1 MNEKLELKENNYKEV
16 IDIFR
21 EAATKASK
29 VINDIYSTNFETELK
44 SDNTPV
50 TKADIES
57 NKIILKILRKQFP
70 GIPIIS
76 EEEKYNKNKV
86 YNEFILI
93 DPLDGTKEFINK
105 NGEFTVNIALI
116 HTCREGTRGS

>member
-29 VINDIYSTNFETELK
+29 VINDIYSTNFGTELK

-57 NKIILKILRKQFP
+57 NKT
-70 GIPIIS
+70 
-76 EEEKYNKNKV
+76 
-86 YNEFILI
+86 
-93 DPLDGTKEFINK
+93 D
-105 NGEFTVNIALI
+105 
-116 HTCREGTRGS
+116 

>member
-1 MNEKLELKENNYKEV
+1 MNEKLELKENNYKEI

-70 GIPIIS
+70 SIPIIS

-105 NGEFTVNIALI
+105 N
-116 HTCREGTRGS
+116 